1 MSSPEETFQ
10 GFEGLDCRTPQFAD
24 PPNNTYKPQSIK
36 VDDDDPKPSLEQI
49 ERQRKIYE
57 EQAGEDVPL
66 GTVTVEDD
74 PEHKTVDEFWFQTGD
89 SDRGDGKEDDDDYVS
104 DAQHEE
110 DISAGAYDDDI
121 MSSIINGES
130 LPELR
135 HRYGKRADN
144 VWRRYEKLKK
154 DGML

>member
-1 MSSPEETFQ
+1 MSSEETFP
-10 GFEGLDCRTPQFAD
+10 GFEGTDCRTPQFPD
-24 PPNNTYKPQSIK
+24 PPGNTYKPQHIVPK
-36 VDDDDPKPSLEQI
+36 DADPEPSREQL

-57 EQAGEDVPL
+57 EQAGEDLPL

-74 PEHKTVDEFWFQTGD
+74 PEHKTIDEFWFRTGD
-89 SDRGDGKEDDDDYVS
+89 SDRGDGKDEDDDGYVS

-130 LPELR
+130 LPSLQ

>member
-1 MSSPEETFQ
+1 MSSPEETFP
-10 GFEGLDCRTPQFAD
+10 GFEYVDCRTPAFPD
-24 PPNNTYKPQSIK
+24 PHGNTYKPQHIVPK
-36 VDDDDPKPSLEQI
+36 DADPEPSREQI

-66 GTVTVEDD
+66 ETVPVEDD

-130 LPELR
+130 LPSLQ